1 MSEKHSQT
9 EEEAPNKGFSFVLGM
24 FIALGII
31 ILFVLLFPR

>member
-1 MSEKHSQT
+1 MSEKQPQT
-9 EEEAPNKGFSFVLGM
+9 GEEAPNKSFSFILGM